1 MKILGTHTR
10 VGTVQGL
17 AWHSQ
22 AAFPQGSSAPSA
34 LWEPCAG
41 MLPTPGAGEKNP
53 HKKEDF
59 LPSFFFF
66 FPLSVWRLFWEP
78 GSEKQHVC
86 RNRTE
91 FHFILMGRLLTLGPQ
106 PHARWMS
113 SILRGLRSP
122 GPFCWHSAVTQGL
135 QWMEK

>member
-1 MKILGTHTR
+1 MKILSTHTR

-66 FPLSVWRLFWEP
+66 FLLVFGGCFGNLALKSSTCAEIELS
-78 GSEKQHVC
+78 S
-86 RNRTE
+86 T
-91 FHFILMGRLLTLGPQ
+91 
-106 PHARWMS
+106 S
-113 SILRGLRSP
+113 S
-122 GPFCWHSAVTQGL
+122 
-135 QWMEK
+135 